1 MGACTMFH
9 EGFSVEEGCGLSLL
23 QTHISYYDLGVI
35 ILVLCFCN

>member
-1 MGACTMFH
+1 MFH